1 MFSTQSLRKLI
12 LPLFLDQILLVLV
25 SIVSTMLLSY
35 AGEAAVSGV
44 SLVEM
49 VNVLLINILIALST
63 GGAVV
68 VAQMIG
74 SQNHFLANKSAGQ
87 IVFITLLV
95 SVTFTL
101 VVLFF
106 HPLIL
111 NLLFGQVDPEVM
123 NAAKIYFVLSSL
135 SYPFLALYNT
145 SAALFRAQGNS
156 RIPMLASMF
165 MNGLNILGFYLAIFV
180 FQAGIT
186 GVAIATLGSRLLSSI
201 VLVILNFN
209 QNNIVYLDFHSIFSF
224 DLNLIKKILSI
235 AIPNGIENGIT
246 QFGRILLASII
257 ALFGTAQIT
266 ANGITNSLGM
276 FAISY
281 ATAVNFAIVTVVG
294 QCIGAKEFDQAE
306 YYIRKLL
313 RQAQIMTVIIAVI
326 QILGLP
332 WLLNFYTISEEARN
346 TTYWLMILH
355 NVMTLLIWPPA
366 FTLSNGLRAAGD
378 ARFTMN
384 VSIIAMVAFR
394 ITSAY
399 LLAIV
404 FDLGVF
410 GVYLAMGIDWV
421 YRMIVQMNRLKS
433 GRWKASFLV

>member
-87 IVFITLLV
+87 IVLITLLV

-209 QNNIVYLDFHSIFSF
+209 QNNIVYLDFHSIFSSQV
-224 DLNLIKKILSI
+224 LNL
-235 AIPNGIENGIT
+235 
-246 QFGRILLASII
+246 
-257 ALFGTAQIT
+257 
-266 ANGITNSLGM
+266 
-276 FAISY
+276 
-281 ATAVNFAIVTVVG
+281 V
-294 QCIGAKEFDQAE
+294 
-306 YYIRKLL
+306 
-313 RQAQIMTVIIAVI
+313 
-326 QILGLP
+326 
-332 WLLNFYTISEEARN
+332 
-346 TTYWLMILH
+346 
-355 NVMTLLIWPPA
+355 
-366 FTLSNGLRAAGD
+366 
-378 ARFTMN
+378 
-384 VSIIAMVAFR
+384 
-394 ITSAY
+394 
-399 LLAIV
+399 
-404 FDLGVF
+404 
-410 GVYLAMGIDWV
+410 
-421 YRMIVQMNRLKS
+421 
-433 GRWKASFLV
+433 